1 MSNDVTR
8 SDGLVGRSGWV
19 AATRRVVRKI
29 ALSRCPVLISGETGT
44 GKEVVARAIY
54 AANPVGQFV
63 TIDCAS
69 LAPTLVES
77 ELFGHAKG
85 AFTGAFEAKA
95 GLFER
100 AHGGTALLDEVGE
113 LPLEQ
118 QSKLLRVLQEKEV
131 RRVGSSEVRRIDCHV
146 ISATNRDLKEEIKR
160 GRFREDLYYRLNVA
174 AIRIPPLRDHTED
187 IGDLVRC
194 FIERYRPGTIL
205 AADTYSAL
213 IGYQWPGNVRELEHC
228 IQRLLALS
236 SGPIV
241 TSDQLPSS
249 VFQRVD
255 ASKTAFAPS
264 SGAGVELD
272 GVITST
278 QTAPLAMEDVE
289 RLTILQALE
298 QTKGDRTEAA
308 RMLRIGRTTLYRKL
322 KMYERLN

>member
-1 MSNDVTR
+1 MSNEATC
-8 SDGLVGRSGWV
+8 SDGLVGRSRWV
-19 AATRRVVRKI
+19 AATRRLVRKI
-29 ALSRCPVLISGETGT
+29 ALSRCPVLITGETGT

-54 AANPVGQFV
+54 AANPVGRFV

-85 AFTGAFEAKA
+85 AFTGALEAKA

-118 QSKLLRVLQEKEV
+118 QSKLLRVLQQKEV
-131 RRVGSSEVRRIDCHV
+131 RRVGSSEVRQIDCHV
-146 ISATNRDLKEEIKR
+146 ISATNRDLKEEVKR

-174 AIRIPPLRDHTED
+174 SIRIPPLRDHKED
-187 IGDLVRC
+187 ISDLVRC

-205 AADTYSAL
+205 AADTYRAL
-213 IGYQWPGNVRELEHC
+213 FDYQWPGNVRELEHC

-241 TSDQLPSS
+241 TTDQLPSS

-255 ASKTAFAPS
+255 APKSAFAP
-264 SGAGVELD
+264 GPTAGVD
-272 GVITST
+272 CGGVITAT
-278 QTAPLAMEDVE
+278 NGIPLAMEDVE

-298 QTKGDRTEAA
+298 QAKGDCTEAA

-322 KMYERLN
+322 KTYERR